1 MTCSECKFWNQT
13 ANVPMMPYQPPQM
26 GLNQLGYG
34 QCRRNAPLAIPAPPG
49 VGAGMMMPQGGVLWP
64 TTAATDACG
73 QFEAKS

>member
-13 ANVPMMPYQPPQM
+13 TTGPLPYQPPQM
-26 GLNQLGYG
+26 GLNQPGFG

-49 VGAGMMMPQGGVLWP
+49 MGSGMMMPPGGVLWP

-73 QFEAKS
+73 QFEAKA

>member
-13 ANVPMMPYQPPQM
+13 STQPFQPMMPQPMM
-26 GLNQLGYG
+26 GQPGFG

-49 VGAGMMMPQGGVLWP
+49 MGGGMMMPQGGVLWP

-73 QFEAKS
+73 QFEAKT